1 MTLII
6 KTTGWEDYLGEDG
19 AYIKALIMG
28 PPGAGK
34 TRSASFWPSPIFAD
48 CEKGRMSISDRAV
61 PYGEI
66 RTGQQMDELLDAVAR
81 DAKKGT
87 GRQFRTLVIDTIDS
101 LQRIWIHERLMSEKK
116 EALAGWAD
124 WGHLDG
130 RATQLLEKVLNLPMN
145 VVVNMHVK
153 ETQEEIAGSDSKLV
167 IMQPKL
173 KGDLRDQIAAE
184 FDLVGYM
191 DTYWEA
197 VEGKR
202 TLSRGIKWSPE
213 PKHPILKDRS
223 GRLPRFTDVT
233 FTDRDYYG
241 LYEAI
246 VGDHIDALEPSVVIE
261 AVGEPEVD
269 AEPASPDETG
279 GPVASVKDFPRTK
292 ADKKKKP
299 ASDTDQVTIE
309 VTETDATPV
318 SPAGAEEVRDTPADV
333 DTPDPTTDV
342 VAEVAE
348 SSTTESPT
356 EPEKKEVKSA
366 TKTADKP
373 EKEALLCGS
382 QPARLVGKSEPAPG
396 CGTPLAS
403 KERGNITLLRTNT
416 YLCDNCFQMWKD
428 AN

>member
-34 TRSASFWPSPIFAD
+34 TRSASFWPAPIFAD

-81 DAKKGT
+81 DAKKGSN
-87 GRQFRTLVIDTIDS
+87 RQYRTLVIDTIDS
-101 LQRIWIHERLMSEKK
+101 LQRIWIHERLTSEKK
-116 EALAGWAD
+116 EALSGWAD

-153 ETQEEIAGSDSKLV
+153 ETTEEIAGSDSKLV

-202 TLSRGIKWSPE
+202 TLSRGIKWTPE

-241 LYEAI
+241 IYEAI
-246 VGDHIDALEPSVVIE
+246 VGDHIEDLEPSVVIE
-261 AVGEPEVD
+261 EIGEPETD
-269 AEPASPDETG
+269 ADPAPADVTG
-279 GPVASVKDFPRTK
+279 GPVASVSDFPRSK
-292 ADKKKKP
+292 ADKKAKP
-299 ASDTDQVTIE
+299 APESDQTTIE
-309 VTETDATPV
+309 ITETEV
-318 SPAGAEEVRDTPADV
+318 SE
-333 DTPDPTTDV
+333 TPDVATDV

-348 SSTTESPT
+348 APP
-356 EPEKKEVKSA
+356 EPEPEIAEQEEVKSA
-366 TKTADKP
+366 TKTADKSG
-373 EKEALLCGS
+373 KEAPLCGS

-396 CGTPLAS
+396 CGNPLAS

-416 YLCDNCFQMWKD
+416 FLCDDCFQMWKD